1 MITSQFRTHT
11 DNQLWGFVVYRTLR
25 QGIRRKD
32 YSLTFQLRPTLG
44 LSPALWFSCSF
55 SRSQPGSPS
64 IGGMAQV
71 LPAHRLAQTR
81 GGGTKGPFPQVR
93 RALRPLLAAAA
104 FLLVL
109 PPAAHA
115 AKAVHV
121 SCGEIITTDTKL
133 ANDLTNC
140 PRHGI
145 VIGADNITLD
155 LNGHTIDGDG
165 VLFEPCPADEPCDVG
180 IANSG
185 IRDGR
190 PFNGEGYE
198 GVTIKNGSVRE
209 FAEVGIYVTSTSD
222 IRVRAMTTSTSV
234 YESDGVHFRD
244 CTHCR
249 IENSSASAYSVGFV
263 VERSHDVEVDHNQ
276 VYENEFAGVLVAL
289 SEDVRITDNSATGT
303 SDGDGIVVLDDS
315 RRVLIEHNSSSGN
328 AAGVGIQGSDHIR
341 VTKNSLHDNRFVG
354 TYVFG
359 SDDNLIDQNS
369 IVGNGD
375 GEEGGIHLL
384 PDEQG
389 ASSDGNVISKNEL
402 IGNDGDGI
410 LVDAGETHTLIEGNR
425 ANENTD
431 DGIDVDSAATTL
443 TRNTANSNHDLG
455 IEAVPGVTDGG
466 GNKAT
471 GNGNPLQCTNV
482 FCR

>member
-1 MITSQFRTHT
+1 MFWRSSRGRGFAHG
-11 DNQLWGFVVYRTLR
+11 LWGIVAQMFPA
-25 QGIRRKD
+25 RR
-32 YSLTFQLRPTLG
+32 
-44 LSPALWFSCSF
+44 
-55 SRSQPGSPS
+55 
-64 IGGMAQV
+64 
-71 LPAHRLAQTR
+71 LPRTR
-81 GGGTKGPFPQVR
+81 GEGKQGPSPRIR
-93 RALRPLLAAAA
+93 RALRPVLAAAT
-104 FLLVL
+104 FLLAVA
-109 PPAAHA
+109 PGAQA

-190 PFNGEGYE
+190 PFNGEGYD

-209 FAEVGIYVTSTSD
+209 FAEVGIYVTHTSD

-234 YESDGVHFRD
+234 YESDGVHLRD

-263 VERSHDVEVDHNQ
+263 VERSHDVEVDHNEL
-276 VYENEFAGVLVAL
+276 YDNEFAGLGILL
-289 SEDVRITDNSATGT
+289 SEDVRIRGNAVRDTA
-303 SDGDGIVVLDDS
+303 DGEGIIVFEGS
-315 RRVLIEHNSSSGN
+315 HQVLIEHNSVSGN
-328 AAGVGIQGSDHIR
+328 GGGVGIQGSDHIR
-341 VTKNSLHDNRFVG
+341 VTRNSLHDNRFVG
-354 TYVFG
+354 AYVFG

-431 DGIDVDSAATTL
+431 DGIDVESTATTL

-455 IEAVPGVTDGG
+455 IEAVPGVKDGG

-482 FCR
+482 FCK